1 MFKTSSWLLY
11 LAILITSLIPCLR
24 LIRPGYFS
32 MSDDMHVFRLQQFD
46 QCLFDGQ
53 IPCRYIPQA
62 GLGYGYPLFNF
73 YSPLPYVLGEGF
85 HLLGFSFIN
94 SIKSVFVLCSLLSG
108 FSMFL
113 LAKSYWGIIGGFIS
127 MFFYLFAP
135 YRAVDTYV
143 RGSLAELLALSLIPF
158 IFYFT
163 IRYFNHHSKLNFLFL
178 TLSLSSLFLSHN
190 LTALYTIPWLIL
202 FSLIFYRSKI
212 IKIIPPLLVSISLS
226 AFFLFPAILEKNLVT
241 VDTMTQ
247 GYFYYV
253 AHFATLSQLFISRF
267 WGFGASLWGPVDDL
281 SFQLGIIH
289 WLIPI
294 ILIPYFTLKKFNHHP
309 YPFFGQI
316 IFFSLSCLLFIFLT
330 HNQSTFIWQLF
341 PFMAYYQ
348 FPWRFVGPA
357 VFCLSFIAG
366 SSSLIFKSA
375 PSRYLPL
382 LIIIPAIILNYSYF
396 KEDIW
401 FPTLTDAQKLNPTN
415 TINQSGMGLRDYW
428 PTYGHSFPTT
438 YAPQQPYSADPSA
451 IEVLA
456 FSKKSNQVTATINT
470 IRPSTVIFPVV
481 NFPQWFLTIDSQPS
495 PYSIEPSLGLLTV
508 NLEPGSHQLVFSF
521 RETPLRQFFNLL
533 SLITLISLT
542 IYTFKKP

>member
-1 MFKTSSWLLY
+1 MSKLSSWLLY
-11 LAILITSLIPCLR
+11 LTILITSLVPCLR

-32 MSDDMHVFRLQQFD
+32 MSDDMHIFRLQQFD
-46 QCLFDGQ
+46 QCLNDGQ
-53 IPCRYIPQA
+53 IPCRYVPLG

-94 SIKSVFVLCSLLSG
+94 SIKSVFILCSLLSG
-108 FSMFL
+108 FGMFL
-113 LAKSYWGIIGGFIS
+113 LAKSYWGIIGGIVS
-127 MFFYLFAP
+127 MVFYLFAP
-135 YRAVDTYV
+135 YRAVDTFV

-158 IFYFT
+158 ILYFT
-163 IRYFNHHSKLNFLFL
+163 IRYFKHRSKINFFYL
-178 TLSLSSLFLSHN
+178 TLFLSGLLLCHN
-190 LTALYTIPWLIL
+190 LTALYTIPWLLL
-202 FSLIFYRSKI
+202 FSLIFYRLQI

-289 WLIPI
+289 WLIPF
-294 ILIPYFTLKKFNHHP
+294 ILILYFSLKKNKHHHP
-309 YPFFGQI
+309 FIGQL
-316 IFFSLSCLLFIFLT
+316 IFFSFSCLFFIFLT
-330 HNQSTFIWQLF
+330 HNQSTFIWKLF

-382 LIIIPAIILNYSYF
+382 LLIIPTIILNYSYF

-401 FPTLTDAQKLNPTN
+401 FPTLTDTQKLNPTN

-428 PTYGHSFPTT
+428 PNYGHSFPTT
-438 YAPQQPYSADPSA
+438 FAPQQPYSIDSSA

-470 IRPSTVIFPVV
+470 IRPTTVIFPIV
-481 NFPQWFLTIDSQPS
+481 NFPQWLLKVNNQPS
-495 PYSIEPSLGLLTV
+495 PYSIEPNLGLLTV
-508 NLEPGSHQLVFSF
+508 NLEPGSHHLVFSF

-533 SLITLISLT
+533 SLISLISLT